1 MNTGTAARPHRAYFK
16 LVERK
21 DAAVLVSGARG
32 QALGQKVLKYD
43 RVPIKDGDVL
53 KSGELVEVE
62 LTLESK
68 NDYEYLLFED
78 MKPAGYEP
86 DDVRSGYT
94 YEGLGAYRELPC
106 QGCAVVAPQ
115 HFKCL
120 SGRRCP
126 PGLPVVAPR
135 FADCLSGMGL
145 PGPGCAVVA
154 PRFADCLSGTRSA
167 TTASPSASAP
177 SRWGN
182 TTSATASAPKSP
194 GNCPARAAHCGSAV
208 CSLPF
213 RQGVARPRLFESGSA
228 NIRCLSGRNSACSL
242 RRGTA
247 CMLRS

>member
-1 MNTGTAARPHRAYFK
+1 MQTPPCRLP
-16 LVERK
+16 
-21 DAAVLVSGARG
+21 S
-32 QALGQKVLKYD
+32 
-43 RVPIKDGDVL
+43 KDGDTL
-53 KSGELVEVE
+53 KSGELAEVE
-62 LTLESK
+62 LTIESK

-78 MKPAGYEP
+78 MKPAGFEP

-94 YEGLGAYRELPC
+94 GEGLGAYRELP
-106 QGCAVVAPQ
+106 
-115 HFKCL
+115 
-120 SGRRCP
+120 
-126 PGLPVVAPR
+126 
-135 FADCLSGMGL
+135 
-145 PGPGCAVVA
+145 GPGCAGQA

-194 GNCPARAAHCGSAV
+194 GNCPARAAHCSSAV

-228 NIRCLSGRNSACSL
+228 NIRCLSGRNSARSL